1 MLSQD
6 KKKIVFVLGM
16 HRSGTSLTAEI
27 VHSMGFSI
35 PGHSLDV
42 IDSINAHGFWES
54 QEVVD
59 FDEEVL
65 SAARLKWYH
74 ICPVGHIFKNVE
86 DFDRHVEVLSE
97 FLKVESSKR
106 GNLVIKDPRLCLLWP
121 LWFAAADRSVYDVK
135 VIFVNRH
142 PSSIASSIKKRD
154 GFSTFSS
161 HLLWLYYFFS
171 VFSAKEFPELL
182 YLNYEDL
189 LVDGWESESVSGF
202 LGVGRIS
209 NNEWGSIVDPALQRN
224 FDMQFSMNSAISG
237 LEDRVCS
244 AFSHGAIYKSF
255 DFLSKEAAEFDKFI
269 FSSSDL
275 IFALNESN
283 NCIVESRSDLVL
295 MGSMHSEALK
305 VIKEKDFAIFENSA
319 YIQSCHDRISE
330 LDIAVL
336 ELNSLRSRLA
346 DVEGRL
352 SSCKE
357 ESERKS
363 EYIVECEG
371 RIFNLEFSSYGF
383 IALRAQLAKTEAV
396 LREKEADSKKNE
408 AYIAKANLRISEL
421 ESALAEFSALR
432 ARISEIES
440 VLSQKEK
447 DAEHNLNYISECH
460 ARIAELDDLFLQQ
473 RNNYHSALN
482 TISQFEQKLANRNA
496 EFFSVMDG
504 LSALKRRLERLLSW
518 KIVRVIDRFLSKKG
532 ASSD

>member
-1 MLSQD
+1 MLNKD

-27 VHSMGFSI
+27 VHSMGFAV
-35 PGHSLDV
+35 PGHSLDA

-59 FDEEVL
+59 ADEEVL
-65 SAARLKWYH
+65 SAAQLKWYH
-74 ICPVGHIFKNVE
+74 ICPLGHVFKNMQE
-86 DFDRHVEVLSE
+86 FDRRVAEMSV
-97 FLKVESSKR
+97 FLKAESDR
-106 GNLVIKDPRLCLLWP
+106 LGDLVIKDPRLCLLWP
-121 LWFAAADRSVYDVK
+121 LWFAAADPSVFDIK

-154 GFSTFSS
+154 GFSPFSS

-182 YLNYEDL
+182 YLNYENL
-189 LVDGWESESVSGF
+189 LVESWEDESISGF
-202 LGVGRIS
+202 LGAERIS
-209 NNEWGSIVDPALQRN
+209 CDDWRGIVDPALQRN
-224 FDMQFSMNSAISG
+224 PSEGFSENSVISQ
-237 LEDRVCS
+237 LESRVYN

-255 DFLSKEAAEFDKFI
+255 DFLSAEAAEFDRFI
-269 FSSSDL
+269 FNSTEL
-275 IFALNESN
+275 IYALNESN

-319 YIQSCHDRISE
+319 YIQSCHDRIAE

-336 ELNSLRSRLA
+336 ELNNMRSRLK
-346 DVEGRL
+346 DIESQL
-352 SSCKE
+352 SICKE
-357 ESERKS
+357 DSARKS

-371 RIFNLEFSSYGF
+371 RILNLEFSGYGF

-396 LREKEADSKKNE
+396 LRQKEIDAAHNE
-408 AYIAKANLRISEL
+408 AYIARANHRISEL
-421 ESALAEFSALR
+421 ENALVEFDALR
-432 ARISEIES
+432 SRIAEVES

-447 DAEHNLNYISECH
+447 DAEHNLVYISQCH
-460 ARIAELDDLFLQQ
+460 ARITELDDLFSQQ
-473 RNNYHSALN
+473 RNNYLSALN
-482 TISQFEQKLANRNA
+482 TISQFEQKLASRNA

-504 LSALKRRLERLLSW
+504 FSALRSRLEGLLSW
-518 KIVRVIDRFLSKKG
+518 RIVRVIDRFLSKKG

>member
-1 MLSQD
+1 MLKED

-27 VHSMGFSI
+27 VHSMGFAV
-35 PGHSLDV
+35 PGHSLDA

-59 FDEEVL
+59 FDEGVL
-65 SAARLKWYH
+65 SAAQLKWYH
-74 ICPVGHIFKNVE
+74 ICPVGHIFKNTRE
-86 DFDRHVEVLSE
+86 FDKRVAEMSE
-97 FLKVESSKR
+97 FLKVESGKHGS
-106 GNLVIKDPRLCLLWP
+106 LVIKDPRLCLLWP

-154 GFSTFSS
+154 GFSTFSV

-171 VFSAKEFPELL
+171 VFSAKDFPELL
-182 YLNYEDL
+182 YLNYEDIL
-189 LVDGWESESVSGF
+189 ADDWETELISGF
-202 LGVGRIS
+202 LGVNRIS
-209 NNEWGSIVDPALQRN
+209 CDDWMGIVDPALQRN
-224 FDMQFSMNSAISG
+224 PGTQFSENNAISE
-237 LEDRVCS
+237 LENRVYR

-255 DFLSKEAAEFDKFI
+255 DFLSKEAADFDKFI
-269 FSSSDL
+269 FNSSDL

-295 MGSMHSEALK
+295 MGAMHSEALE

-319 YIQSCHDRISE
+319 YIDSCHGRIAE
-330 LDIAVL
+330 LDVAVL
-336 ELNSLRSRLA
+336 ELNNVRSRLL
-346 DVEGRL
+346 DVENQL
-352 SSCKE
+352 SFCKE
-357 ESERKS
+357 DSARKS
-363 EYIVECEG
+363 DYIVECEG

-396 LREKEADSKKNE
+396 LRQKEADAKNNE
-408 AYIAKANLRISEL
+408 EYIAKADVRISEL
-421 ESALAEFSALR
+421 ESALVEFEALR
-432 ARISEIES
+432 ARIAEVES
-440 VLSQKEK
+440 VLRQKEK
-447 DAEHNLNYISECH
+447 DAEHNLAYISECH
-460 ARIAELDDLFLQQ
+460 ARISELDDLFLQQ
-473 RNNYHSALN
+473 RNNYLSALN

-504 LSALKRRLERLLSW
+504 FSALRGRLEGLLSW